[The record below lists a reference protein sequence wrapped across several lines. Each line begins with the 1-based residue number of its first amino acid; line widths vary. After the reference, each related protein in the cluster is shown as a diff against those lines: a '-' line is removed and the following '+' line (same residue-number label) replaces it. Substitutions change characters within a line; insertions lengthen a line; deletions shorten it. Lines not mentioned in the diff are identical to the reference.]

1 MGYKIKD
8 HSHSS
13 ASSEPVVALSS
24 KEQFL
29 FFVEEHRGLVWGG
42 IILILVLIGVLVTVN
57 WLSEQQEEEAWELQG
72 QAQRIYLD
80 RPLDDVEKGKSNIQQ
95 ASAMFQDIREQYS
108 ASPSAKVSS
117 FLLGNSLM
125 DTDKYEEA
133 IKAYTSFIQEHPQDH
148 ILVGLVQQ
156 RLGFAYLL
164 NGDREDAVAAFDAV
178 LGNPKALNKDQ
189 VRFELAKL
197 AESDEKTDEAVK
209 HYRQL
214 LQDFPLSPLSTE
226 ANLRLKVLA
235 PEKSEE
241 SSEPKASEG
250 SQGEQAI
257 LEGQTQTEEDATSHE
272 DGAEK

>member
-117 FLLGNSLM
+117 FLLGNSFM
-125 DTDKYEEA
+125 EAEKYEEA

-164 NGDREDAVAAFDAV
+164 NGDREDAVAAFNAV
-178 LGNPKALNKDQ
+178 LGNLKALNKDQ

-235 PEKSEE
+235 PEESEE
-241 SSEPKASEG
+241 SSESKASEENLG
-250 SQGEQAI
+250 DQI
-257 LEGQTQTEEDATSHE
+257 DLEEQTQTEEDATSHE
-272 DGAEK
+272 GGAEK